1 MLGSWGNFAWAR
13 GQNLYPGRMLS
24 QFSVECY
31 AIITNKYMSH
41 NLSSVF
47 ISSFLFAWAGMNP
60 LTEYILGDTK
70 MNLYFLNII
79 MAQMVQILPHGRQRP
94 FYLTQPH
101 WCKDLGPSV
110 AMVADLIL
118 VTEWWIDQDF
128 SKIPILILPQPGRP
142 PLNLMLLCITNTT
155 SLKFKVKF
163 CFATL

>member
-1 MLGSWGNFAWAR
+1 M
-13 GQNLYPGRMLS
+13 
-24 QFSVECY
+24 E
-31 AIITNKYMSH
+31 
-41 NLSSVF
+41 
-47 ISSFLFAWAGMNP
+47 
-60 LTEYILGDTK
+60 D
-70 MNLYFLNII
+70 
-79 MAQMVQILPHGRQRP
+79 
-94 FYLTQPH
+94 
-101 WCKDLGPSV
+101 KDLFILHSPTDARTWGHQASV